1 MLFSELPNEIIEQI
15 LLDLDPLTLAQC
27 RVASRQLYDLID
39 NSVLLQIVIEAGV
52 DGLLVVGPR
61 NRHLGYPSSSAQHLL
76 DEIFR
81 IREATKELSPR
92 SVWKIPNEHGPL
104 EISDGIICFVSSGR
118 GGGQLKTCH
127 FHEMLAPAD
136 QNYNLFQPYPT
147 EKRYVNTMRDIDA
160 GVTDI
165 VFSTGSDL
173 VVLLERTTAP
183 NTDRVDHRLHFRAIS
198 TGRPHP
204 EATLPH
210 IENIYP
216 LSPAFSS
223 GTWLLQ
229 LYGDMVA
236 LLLVQNG
243 GGVTVWNW
251 KSGEVIVPCQSAV
264 ASIFLSQNQLLL
276 IANTKGDPL
285 SSNDQEKMNIVVYS
299 ISERCITHRIRLPVS
314 TLRHPFLFTYPRQT
328 LTQIS
333 PAQIAGAF
341 APDPSLDIFALQF
354 WPAVA
359 DAVHPCVVVFST
371 QGLLEACEAALVDR
385 EQYPVD
391 VDWNTWGPKGSRW
404 FPPNCLHAPSERGI
418 HGARMVTTTRSD
430 AFDVFDWI
438 DDWRPNR
445 DEIFNYPVVLDF
457 NPRPILRGATD
468 CDFPLCRNTV
478 VRDMWSWSIPEDEK
492 TVSIESGLPFRAFV
506 SKAECFHHSGA
517 HLHSTAVVFS
527 K

>member
-210 IENIYP
+210 IEYIYP
-216 LSPAFSS
+216 LSPAFGS

-251 KSGEVIVPCQSAV
+251 KSGEVIV
-264 ASIFLSQNQLLL
+264 
-276 IANTKGDPL
+276 
-285 SSNDQEKMNIVVYS
+285 
-299 ISERCITHRIRLPVS
+299 
-314 TLRHPFLFTYPRQT
+314 
-328 LTQIS
+328 
-333 PAQIAGAF
+333 
-341 APDPSLDIFALQF
+341 
-354 WPAVA
+354 
-359 DAVHPCVVVFST
+359 
-371 QGLLEACEAALVDR
+371 
-385 EQYPVD
+385 
-391 VDWNTWGPKGSRW
+391 
-404 FPPNCLHAPSERGI
+404 
-418 HGARMVTTTRSD
+418 
-430 AFDVFDWI
+430 
-438 DDWRPNR
+438 
-445 DEIFNYPVVLDF
+445 
-457 NPRPILRGATD
+457 
-468 CDFPLCRNTV
+468 
-478 VRDMWSWSIPEDEK
+478 
-492 TVSIESGLPFRAFV
+492 
-506 SKAECFHHSGA
+506 
-517 HLHSTAVVFS
+517 
-527 K
+527 